1 MLQRME
7 DTGYDDIRPLD
18 MIADDITSLPKSDD
32 HVSTAKLVLRR
43 TLGKGFEC
51 PERIVQHISS
61 A

>member
-1 MLQRME
+1 MA